1 MFLCSRGKRLKA
13 SASAL
18 MSLEA
23 TRTSVRGLQPRSG
36 LMSFC
41 SYVLMFSALA
51 AKASDAYQYANK
63 TDAVALLPVT
73 PRRQP
78 IIKLSY

>member
-23 TRTSVRGLQPRSG
+23 TRTPVRGLQPRSG

-51 AKASDAYQYANK
+51 AKASDA
-63 TDAVALLPVT
+63 
-73 PRRQP
+73 RRHTNTHA
-78 IIKLSY
+78 IAWLGSR

>member
-23 TRTSVRGLQPRSG
+23 TRKSVRDRQPRSG

-51 AKASDAYQYANK
+51 AKASDA
-63 TDAVALLPVT
+63 
-73 PRRQP
+73 RRHTNTHA
-78 IIKLSY
+78 IAWLGSR